1 MKLKKINRHE
11 RTWKIKT
18 SEEKFKIIP
27 LAQTKTKTLKINN
40 KDIQTCN
47 EGKFLGL
54 KLQKRGIT
62 GHCVDIKNKGNAV
75 LTKLKFTN
83 LTPKLKATLV
93 KTQLIP
99 ILEYP
104 PVPITA
110 VSNTQK
116 KQMQTVLNKAL
127 RFIHQNEDTRLN
139 SEELHIKY
147 DINPLNISIHKKSK
161 EHMGKC

>member
-1 MKLKKINRHE
+1 M
-11 RTWKIKT
+11 
-18 SEEKFKIIP
+18 
-27 LAQTKTKTLKINN
+27 
-40 KDIQTCN
+40 
-47 EGKFLGL
+47 
-54 KLQKRGIT
+54 
-62 GHCVDIKNKGNAV
+62 
-75 LTKLKFTN
+75 TKLRRFTN

-104 PVPITA
+104 PVPITV

-127 RFIHQNEDTRLN
+127 RFIHQNEEIRLN

-147 DINPLNISIHKKSK
+147 NINPLNISIHKKARNIWENLK
-161 EHMGKC
+161 NTELELYET